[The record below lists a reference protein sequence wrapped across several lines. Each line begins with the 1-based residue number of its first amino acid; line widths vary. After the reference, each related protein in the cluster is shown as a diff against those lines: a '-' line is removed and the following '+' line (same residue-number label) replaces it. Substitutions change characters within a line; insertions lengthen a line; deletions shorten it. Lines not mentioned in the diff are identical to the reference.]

1 MLWDV
6 PPTGLGALSRGLGGR
21 ERCLQWAGV
30 TACLSP
36 QMVNVYRAHQH
47 SCFLYLGSIL
57 VDEYGM
63 EEGCR
68 QGLLDMLQ
76 VIARW
81 GGSGGPRS
89 LWDESC
95 QGRESQDPPPA
106 DPLGGGSS
114 GRGEKRGFSCS
125 PWSVLEICTW
135 RGGLREGEGSTW
147 MSWTPTSPSV
157 GPRCLS
163 SLLPT
168 GLARVSSTKIAVM
181 TANC

>member
-95 QGRESQDPPPA
+95 QGRESQDPPLQIPWVVAAVAVGRSEAFPA
-106 DPLGGGSS
+106 P
-114 GRGEKRGFSCS
+114 RGPCWRFARG
-125 PWSVLEICTW
+125 
-135 RGGLREGEGSTW
+135 GEGSER
-147 MSWTPTSPSV
+147 
-157 GPRCLS
+157 GRA
-163 SLLPT
+163 
-168 GLARVSSTKIAVM
+168 ARG
-181 TANC
+181 